1 MVFHL
6 KQGEQGEKM
15 HLSCRPYCTTTCT
28 SDTASTSYQ
37 VRLYLTFNHQMFI
50 NFWTSLIKLCLWWVS
65 ATQLQTSST
74 KSSRIK
80 DQCYF
85 LLNHLKVKPC
95 NKYHIRMFL
104 RTIDKW
110 VLIHIC
116 TYHTDLELE
125 SDVIFILLN
134 CVEWFVNNVI
144 CNYIIIHGILYFK
157 EIRYQISSEKSLSQL
172 HLNIYDIQLHHNS
185 S

>member
-1 MVFHL
+1 
-6 KQGEQGEKM
+6 M
-15 HLSCRPYCTTTCT
+15 HWSCRPYCTTT

-37 VRLYLTFNHQMFI
+37 VRLHLAFNHQMFI
-50 NFWTSLIKLCLWWVS
+50 NFLTSLIKLCLWWVS
-65 ATQLQTSST
+65 ANQLKTSST

-80 DQCYF
+80 DQRYF

-95 NKYHIRMFL
+95 NTSYVSRNDRQMSFDSYMYISYRPWILGVACKFDIIL
-104 RTIDKW
+104 
-110 VLIHIC
+110 
-116 TYHTDLELE
+116 
-125 SDVIFILLN
+125 ILLN
-134 CVEWFVNNVI
+134 CVDWFANNVI

>member
-37 VRLYLTFNHQMFI
+37 VRLYLAFNHQMFI
-50 NFWTSLIKLCLWWVS
+50 NFWTSLIKLCLWWVT

-116 TYHTDLELE
+116 TYHTDLELGE
-125 SDVIFILLN
+125 FH
-134 CVEWFVNNVI
+134 VNLMSYLF
-144 CNYIIIHGILYFK
+144 C
-157 EIRYQISSEKSLSQL
+157 
-172 HLNIYDIQLHHNS
+172 
-185 S
+185 

>member
-1 MVFHL
+1 MGKGKRCIGHADPTVQPH
-6 KQGEQGEKM
+6 
-15 HLSCRPYCTTTCT
+15 
-28 SDTASTSYQ
+28 
-37 VRLYLTFNHQMFI
+37 VRLTQQVLLIKFDYTLLLIIRCLFNFL
-50 NFWTSLIKLCLWWVS
+50 TSLIKLCLWWVS

-116 TYHTDLELE
+116 TYHTDLELGE
-125 SDVIFILLN
+125 LH
-134 CVEWFVNNVI
+134 VNLMSYLF
-144 CNYIIIHGILYFK
+144 C
-157 EIRYQISSEKSLSQL
+157 
-172 HLNIYDIQLHHNS
+172 
-185 S
+185 